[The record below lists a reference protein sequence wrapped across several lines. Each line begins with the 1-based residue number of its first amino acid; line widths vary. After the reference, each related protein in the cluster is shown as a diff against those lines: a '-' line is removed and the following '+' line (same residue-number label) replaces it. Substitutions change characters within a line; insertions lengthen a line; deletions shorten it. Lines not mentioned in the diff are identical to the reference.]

1 MGRHEFRQWVV
12 DTLLNVVSALLQR
25 ERGKAI
31 FGIAVI
37 CVAILAV
44 WWGRYRYRG
53 VVVPEQIPED
63 ANIPEKEWHAPSAE
77 EVDRVVKGKG

>member
-1 MGRHEFRQWVV
+1 MRRHEFRQWVV
-12 DTLLNVVSALLQR
+12 DTLLNVVSALLQT

-44 WWGRYRYRG
+44 WWGRNRYRG
-53 VVVPEQIPED
+53 AVVPEQIPED
-63 ANIPEKEWHAPSAE
+63 ASIPEKEWHAPSAE